1 MLSNILVNIGLLKEW
16 SVFVTRIWKILY
28 EKYTGEKI
36 IGSRKT
42 IYKVVVVVY
51 KKKYEGSYNE
61 NDSMSGK
68 KSESQ

>member
-1 MLSNILVNIGLLKEW
+1 MN
-16 SVFVTRIWKILY
+16 